1 MPSGRTAEGKEAA
14 MLQQHLYVSEKLA
27 EMELE
32 RAAHRAPRPV
42 LQPKKRRVLGR
53 PMAAVGRRMRRF
65 GEALECWAAPSAVE
79 T

>member
-1 MPSGRTAEGKEAA
+1 
-14 MLQQHLYVSEKLA
+14 MLQQHLYVAEKLA

-32 RAAHRAPRPV
+32 RAAHRAPRP
-42 LQPKKRRVLGR
+42 LQQQQKRRVLRR

-65 GEALECWAAPSAVE
+65 GEALECWAAPSGVAE